1 MSDSAAASSPASPC
15 VSVSTVSGAAK
26 VILLRNR
33 QKDRP
38 LRVRVLRQ
46 ITLDLLEAMGLE
58 AEVGFHFVSP
68 REMARVNWRFLQHEG
83 STDVITFDHGSTPE
97 RVYGECFISVAD
109 AVDQA
114 QAFRTTW
121 TEEVVRYVIHGI
133 LHLRGYD
140 DLEPALR
147 RSMKREENRWV
158 RWVDGRHHELERPLA
173 APVRSASRPRA
184 TTAP

>member
-1 MSDSAAASSPASPC
+1 
-15 VSVSTVSGAAK
+15 
-26 VILLRNR
+26 
-33 QKDRP
+33 
-38 LRVRVLRQ
+38 
-46 ITLDLLEAMGLE
+46 
-58 AEVGFHFVSP
+58 
-68 REMARVNWRFLQHEG
+68 MARVNWRFLQHEG
-83 STDVITFDHGSTPE
+83 STDVITFDHGSTIE
-97 RVYGECFISVAD
+97 RVHGECFISVAD

-158 RWVDGRHHELERPLA
+158 RWVGCRHHELEMPLA
-173 APVRSASRPRA
+173 SPLRLSSRRRA

>member
-1 MSDSAAASSPASPC
+1 MSDSAPVIARASRRSP
-15 VSVSTVSGAAK
+15 VSTVPGAAT
-26 VILLRNR
+26 VLLLRNR

-38 LRVRVLRQ
+38 LQVRVLRQ

-97 RVYGECFISVAD
+97 RLYGECFVSVAD
-109 AVDQA
+109 AVEQA

-158 RWVDGRHHELERPLA
+158 RWVSRRHEGLETPPA
-173 APVRSASRPRA
+173 APVRSSSRPRA
-184 TTAP
+184 TTP